1 MLKNLIALMIALTI
15 ASPARADSIAEV
27 ADIATPRLGMLE
39 RGDIGGYVAAFAE
52 NAVFHSA
59 LSPFRVEGR
68 SAIRAMFVTL
78 TENYPRRRVLVRQP
92 VMRAYG
98 DNVVVQNAYSVLYL
112 TTQVGNIEVVPS
124 RSSTTWV
131 KLEGR
136 WQIVDQH
143 VSPLP
148 RTP

>member
-39 RGDIGGYVAAFAE
+39 RGDIGGYAAAFAE